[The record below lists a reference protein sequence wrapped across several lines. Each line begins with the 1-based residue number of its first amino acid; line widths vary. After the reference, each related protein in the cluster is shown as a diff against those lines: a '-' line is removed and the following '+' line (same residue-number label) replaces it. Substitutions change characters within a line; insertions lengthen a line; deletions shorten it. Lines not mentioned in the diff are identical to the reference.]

1 MVRSKMQLVIDIDD
15 KLYRIIKDPKQVP
28 TMYHAGK
35 IWNALANGTPLSKG
49 HGRIGDLDKL
59 DNRLKRMQSRHADP
73 IDVTG
78 NAIACGIALAR
89 DAIDNAPKI
98 IEADKS
104 EGEE

>member
-1 MVRSKMQLVIDIDD
+1 MELVIDIDD
-15 KLYRIIKDPKQVP
+15 EIYEVLKNGGIVVSGMRSGKTFASKLCMAV
-28 TMYHAGK
+28 
-35 IWNALANGTPLSKG
+35 ANGTPLSKG

-59 DNRLKRMQSRHADP
+59 DNRLKRIQSRHADP

-89 DAIDNAPKI
+89 DVIDNAPKI

>member
-1 MVRSKMQLVIDIDD
+1 MQLIIDIDE
-15 KLYRIIKDPKQVP
+15 KLYNYIRTEEYDEHLDKRFDYQIRFVVK
-28 TMYHAGK
+28 
-35 IWNALANGTPLSKG
+35 NGTPLSKG

-59 DNRLKRMQSRHADP
+59 DNRLKRIQSRHADP

-89 DAIDNAPKI
+89 DVIDNAPKI